1 MAIKNTLF
9 IALIFFS
16 VQGKCQT
23 TTASTEIRGAVFL
36 NLKIESSSLGK
47 PEISINSI
55 NNVAYKCKP
64 GISKSE
70 PSENQLMFLIK
81 NNHDEILARELFP
94 NPLHQTLEAP
104 NENGQIQSVE
114 IQNQQSDFS
123 VVLPDF
129 ASAKNVEVYS
139 IDSKKKSELISSF
152 RIR

>member
-1 MAIKNTLF
+1 MTLKNTLF

-16 VQGKCQT
+16 LQGKCQT

-55 NNVAYKCKP
+55 NNVAYKCKQ
-64 GISKSE
+64 GLAKSE
-70 PSENQLMFLIK
+70 PAENQLMFLIK
-81 NNHDEILARELFP
+81 NNRNEVLARELFP

-114 IQNQQSDFS
+114 IQNQKSDFS
-123 VVLPDF
+123 VELPDF
-129 ASAKNVEVYS
+129 VSAKNVEVYV
-139 IDSKKKSELISSF
+139 IDNQKKSELISSF